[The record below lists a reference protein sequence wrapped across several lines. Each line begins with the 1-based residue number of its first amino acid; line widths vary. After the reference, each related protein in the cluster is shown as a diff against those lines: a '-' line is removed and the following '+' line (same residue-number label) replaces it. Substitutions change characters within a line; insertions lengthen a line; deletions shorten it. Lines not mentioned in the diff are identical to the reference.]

1 MHSLAALA
9 VLTGLV
15 ALPTVAAPGPEI
27 GKPAPAFTLVDAQG
41 KTHSLSDY
49 KGKVVVIE
57 WVNIT
62 CPNAQAVYE
71 SGLVPKLQKKYAAK
85 DVVWLSMIIT
95 EKQQDEYGA
104 NLISP
109 ERAQSMAADLVEKYG
124 ASPAATLID
133 LGGTVSA
140 KYDTR
145 TSMHLFVV
153 DKNGTLAY
161 DGALDDQRGEE
172 GENYVASAIDAI
184 TAGKPVATT
193 QTMPYGCH
201 PVGDNLVGGS
211 SSSSGSGSES
221 SAAEEGQ

>member
-9 VLTGLV
+9 VLTGL
-15 ALPTVAAPGPEI
+15 ATLPTMADPGPEI

-49 KGKVVVIE
+49 KGKIVVIE

-71 SGLVPKLQKKYAAK
+71 SGTVPQLQKKYTGK

-109 ERAQSMAADLVEKYG
+109 ERAKSMAADLVEKYS
-124 ASPAATLID
+124 AVPTATLID

-161 DGALDDQRGEE
+161 DGALDDQAGEG
-172 GENYVASAIDAI
+172 GENYVASTVDALM
-184 TAGKPVATT
+184 AGKPVATT
-193 QTMPYGCH
+193 KTMPYGCH
-201 PVGDNLVGGS
+201 PVGDNLVGGGS
-211 SSSSGSGSES
+211 SDES
-221 SAAEEGQ
+221 SAAEEGR